1 MKKIIGIDLAWQ
13 SERNTTAVAVG
24 ELSKKSFRITK
35 VHDSISSIESLI
47 KVVNNESAIAGVSID
62 APLIINN
69 TTGQRSCERELS
81 KEYGS
86 RKSSCH
92 SSNITLYPNAASV
105 DLANHLSNIGFI
117 HLGNPSIESWQIECY
132 PHPAIIEIFGLQER
146 LAYKKDNVAKKKK
159 GQIVLASSIKSLSN
173 SEVLSLFID
182 QTVDGFLLE
191 ERISE
196 KFGVKLKQ
204 NEDVLDS
211 ILCAYIGA
219 LYAMG
224 ASHKIFGNSHS
235 GYIYIPTQKC
245 I

>member
-47 KVVNNESAIAGVSID
+47 KVVVNNESAIAGVSID

-92 SSNITLYPNAASV
+92 SSNITPLSECCECRSCKSFIEYRIYSSREAGNRA
-105 DLANHLSNIGFI
+105 LAN
-117 HLGNPSIESWQIECY
+117 
-132 PHPAIIEIFGLQER
+132 
-146 LAYKKDNVAKKKK
+146 
-159 GQIVLASSIKSLSN
+159 
-173 SEVLSLFID
+173 
-182 QTVDGFLLE
+182 
-191 ERISE
+191 
-196 KFGVKLKQ
+196 
-204 NEDVLDS
+204 
-211 ILCAYIGA
+211 
-219 LYAMG
+219 
-224 ASHKIFGNSHS
+224 
-235 GYIYIPTQKC
+235 
-245 I
+245 